1 MARFI
6 DQSGDLF
13 AITIEGFRNTW
24 NVPQWW
30 REFIDQ
36 CLFLIRVTSLP
47 VMLIALPL
55 GATISLQIGQL
66 TRQLGA
72 ESATG
77 SAVVLGIIREASP
90 VAAALLISG
99 AGGSAMASD
108 IGARNIRDELAAMEV
123 MAINPVHRLV
133 TPRLWAAST
142 VGFLLVSLVIVAGVG
157 GGFFFNVVI
166 QGVSPGA
173 YFQGATSLLQVADL
187 ASALFKAWIFGFI
200 AAAVACYK
208 GMSCDR
214 SPVGVGM
221 AVKQAVVLT
230 FLLIFAVNYILTSL
244 YFVFVPQRV

>member
-187 ASALFKAWIFGFI
+187 ASALLKAWIFGFI